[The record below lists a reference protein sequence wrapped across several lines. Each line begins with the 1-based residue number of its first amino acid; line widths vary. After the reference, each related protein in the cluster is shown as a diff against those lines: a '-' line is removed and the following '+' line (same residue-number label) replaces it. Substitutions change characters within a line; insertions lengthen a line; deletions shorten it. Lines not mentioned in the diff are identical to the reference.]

1 MNKHD
6 PDEKLISD
14 VIQQLDSSIDNLD
27 EDITQRLKHSRKQ
40 AVNNVF
46 DSNGALLKF
55 LLNPAATFATLSLI
69 IVTASIILI
78 TENHSSLN
86 DDVLAMSADYNIED
100 DNIISEYELLSDLE
114 FISWLIEQE
123 YKVENNKS

>member
-1 MNKHD
+1 MNIHD

-27 EDITQRLKHSRKQ
+27 EDVTQRLKYSRKQ
-40 AVNNVF
+40 AVNSIF
-46 DSNGALLKF
+46 DSNRGLLKF
-55 LLNPAATFATLSLI
+55 LLNPAATFAALSLI

-78 TENHSSLN
+78 TENRSNLN
-86 DDVLAMSADYNIED
+86 DDAPIIIADYNIED
-100 DNIISEYELLSDLE
+100 DDIISEYELLSDLE

-123 YKVENNKS
+123 YKVENDNS